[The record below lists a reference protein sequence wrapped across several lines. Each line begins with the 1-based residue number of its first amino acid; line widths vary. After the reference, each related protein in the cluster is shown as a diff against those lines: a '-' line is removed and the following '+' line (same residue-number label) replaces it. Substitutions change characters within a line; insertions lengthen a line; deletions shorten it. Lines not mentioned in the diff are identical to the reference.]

1 MITQEIPIS
10 LLMDPQKMLIFR
22 KGDYGNQIKIKF
34 PDLTGITSAEFR
46 FIKPDDTFVVS
57 TGEIVENDI
66 IITITQQMSILSGCA
81 IFNLKLINSQS
92 NIYTYVGRA
101 LIDDN
106 INLDDYAA
114 SVAEVN
120 GLVFPDDFALKSDIP
135 DTDDFATK
143 EYVSEA
149 IAEIP
154 SYTSVSYSE
163 TEQDTGLTWVDGSHI
178 YQKTI
183 KRTNTTYGNGTQ
195 LNTGITNMN
204 KLIDHKFTIFFSDAE
219 VTPGVTDNG
228 QFIRVMHLGGGL
240 LLLGKSGISIPADTT
255 RTWYL
260 TLYYTKN

>member
-81 IFNLKLINSQS
+81 IFNLRLINSQS

-120 GLVFPDDFALKSDIP
+120 GLVFPDDFLTSADLSQY
-135 DTDDFATK
+135 ATK
-143 EYVSEA
+143 SYVNEA
-149 IAEIP
+149 IAEAP
-154 SYTSVSYSE
+154 TYTPPDYST
-163 TEQDTGLTWVDGSHI
+163 TEQDTGLKWIDGKAI
-178 YQKTI
+178 YQKT
-183 KRTNTTYGNGTQ
+183 
-195 LNTGITNMN
+195 
-204 KLIDHKFTIFFSDAE
+204 F
-219 VTPGVTDNG
+219 VVTDTNY
-228 QFIRVMHLGGGL
+228 IDISGL
-240 LLLGKSGISIPADTT
+240 NIDTFVGIEGLSLADGDSVIPLYDNVTSQYRCYLDLDRANMRMKVNVYGWTFESGHI
-255 RTWYL
+255 
-260 TLYYTKN
+260 TLRYTKTTDTV

>member
-1 MITQEIPIS
+1 MITQEIPIT

-46 FIKPDDTFVVS
+46 FIKPDNTFVVS

-66 IITITQQMSILSGCA
+66 IITITQQMSILSGYA
-81 IFNLKLINSQS
+81 IFNLRLINSQS

-120 GLVFPDDFALKSDIP
+120 GLVFPDDFLTS
-135 DTDDFATK
+135 TDLSQYATK
-143 EYVSEA
+143 SYVNEA

-154 SYTSVSYSE
+154 TYTPPDYS
-163 TEQDTGLTWVDGSHI
+163 TIPHKTGRKWIDGKDI
-178 YQKTI
+178 W
-183 KRTNTTYGNGTQ
+183 
-195 LNTGITNMN
+195 
-204 KLIDHKFTIFFSDAE
+204 E
-219 VTPGVTDNG
+219 VTLQIEQAN
-228 QFIRVMHLGGGL
+228 QY
-240 LLLGKSGISIPADTT
+240 ISIADLGIGS
-255 RTWYL
+255 YL
-260 TLYYTKN
+260 TVEGLILADNDVVIPLYDYVNSTYRTYLNIDRVNEQLSISIYGWAFESAHITLTYTKED

>member
-57 TGEIVENDI
+57 TGEIIENDI
-66 IITITQQMSILSGCA
+66 IITITQQMSLLSGCA
-81 IFNLKLINSQS
+81 IFNLRLINSQS

-120 GLVFPDDFALKSDIP
+120 GLVFPDDFLTSEDLSQY
-135 DTDDFATK
+135 ATK
-143 EYVSEA
+143 SYVNEA
-149 IAEIP
+149 IAEVPTYTPPDYSTTPHKTGRKWIDGKDIWEVTLQIEQANHYISFADLGIG
-154 SYTSVSYSE
+154 SY
-163 TEQDTGLTWVDGSHI
+163 LTVDGLILADNDVVLPLYDYVNST
-178 YQKTI
+178 Y
-183 KRTNTTYGNGTQ
+183 RTYLNIDRVNKQ
-195 LNTGITNMN
+195 L
-204 KLIDHKFTIFFSDAE
+204 S
-219 VTPGVTDNG
+219 
-228 QFIRVMHLGGGL
+228 
-240 LLLGKSGISIPADTT
+240 ISIYGWTFESANIT
-255 RTWYL
+255 L
-260 TLYYTKN
+260 TYTKED